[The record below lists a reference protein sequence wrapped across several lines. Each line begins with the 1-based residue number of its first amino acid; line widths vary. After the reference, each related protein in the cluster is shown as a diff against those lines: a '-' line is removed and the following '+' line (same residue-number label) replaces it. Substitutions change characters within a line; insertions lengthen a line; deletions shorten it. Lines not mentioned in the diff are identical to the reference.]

1 MCDFGG
7 HASKVHGVVVIR
19 WICVLDFHDI
29 CVAVHYSFMY
39 CV

>member
-19 WICVLDFHDI
+19 WICVLDFNDV
-29 CVAVHYSFMY
+29 CGTVHY
-39 CV
+39 